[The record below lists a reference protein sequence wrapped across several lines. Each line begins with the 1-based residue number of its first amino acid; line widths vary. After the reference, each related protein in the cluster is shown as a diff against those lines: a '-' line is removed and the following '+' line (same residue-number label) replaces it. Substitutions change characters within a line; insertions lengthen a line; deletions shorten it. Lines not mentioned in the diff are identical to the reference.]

1 MCIRD
6 RYISVSEIILIHE
19 KREKVK
25 IDLNHALKYS
35 KEFSIEEILSLLVA
49 NDIIEIWIVS
59 NNKIIEIGSSS
70 DCREG
75 SAQFFDK
82 RYYVNDNEFTNIDQL
97 RTEILPYFVDEKV
110 KVISIDGIS
119 PK

>member
-1 MCIRD
+1 M
-6 RYISVSEIILIHE
+6 YIHIGSRNNVNTRKAGKGKNRFKSCF
-19 KREKVK
+19 
-25 IDLNHALKYS
+25 KYS
-35 KEFSIEEILSLLVA
+35 KEFSIEEILSLLVT

-82 RYYVNDNEFTNIDQL
+82 HYYVNEKEFTNIDQL

-110 KVISIDGIS
+110 KAISIDGIS
-119 PK
+119 PE

>member
-1 MCIRD
+1 MLRGIRD
-6 RYISVSEIILIHE
+6 TEFHSAIPAHCAGEHYE
-19 KREKVK
+19 KNTDQSGHRGGH
-25 IDLNHALKYS
+25 L
-35 KEFSIEEILSLLVA
+35 
-49 NDIIEIWIVS
+49 

-82 RYYVNDNEFTNIDQL
+82 HYYVNEKEFTNIDQL

-110 KVISIDGIS
+110 KAISIDGIS
-119 PK
+119 PE